1 MVTPK
6 VVKDQL
12 HKIGFKQYGWG
23 SSEVKELPNILLPD
37 EEIFEAANGFYD
49 GGFALLLATDVRVL
63 LIDKK
68 PFNYLT
74 VEDLRFDMINEIDYS
89 HRFIGAKISIS
100 TGSKNL
106 VFQSFNQPRLRKLIG
121 HVQDCMATYKKTQQ
135 DRQQNQNQHL
145 EEINQRLQAYLIA
158 QHQHQEELEHHLKK
172 AIGDSTPNI
181 GPAPEPSRELA
192 DYLYAQSLLAE
203 HRIKNPDLNVPIPPL
218 KIKTDAAEASQPQPQ
233 PQPIQTQ
240 DAATQI
246 SPDELHREGLRE
258 ILGKR
263 MHAPTMLN
271 PLPTISSAIHK
282 AIHIRLRR
290 SPQQETSSSA
300 PSQQAAEYN

>member
-23 SSEVKELPNILLPD
+23 SSEVKELPNILLPG

-106 VFQSFNQPRLRKLIG
+106 IFQSINQPRLRKLIG
-121 HVQDCMATYKKTQQ
+121 HVQDCMATYKKNQQ
-135 DRQQNQNQHL
+135 YSQKDQNQHL

-172 AIGDSTPNI
+172 AIGNNTAGIN
-181 GPAPEPSRELA
+181 PAPQPSKELS
-192 DYLYAQSLLAE
+192 DYLYAQSLLAQ

-218 KIKTDAAEASQPQPQ
+218 KIKTETADTKQQTA
-233 PQPIQTQ
+233 QTQ
-240 DAATQI
+240 GAASQI

-258 ILGKR
+258 ILSKR
-263 MHAPTMLN
+263 MHPPTMLN
-271 PLPTISSAIHK
+271 PLPTISGAIHK
-282 AIHIRLRR
+282 AIRVRLRR
-290 SPQQETSSSA
+290 SPSADTTSPVSGQQT
-300 PSQQAAEYN
+300 PEYN